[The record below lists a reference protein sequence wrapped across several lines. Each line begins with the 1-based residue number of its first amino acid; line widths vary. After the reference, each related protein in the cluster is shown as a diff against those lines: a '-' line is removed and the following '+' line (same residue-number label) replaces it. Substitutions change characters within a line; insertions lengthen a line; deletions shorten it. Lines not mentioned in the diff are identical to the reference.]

1 MNFRLAGES
10 EVVEE
15 KTIRD
20 KVIDALGIPSQ
31 KLLLRVLHLPDRK
44 DIINYMFSTFPTSK
58 TYMISVLKLDD
69 CVNQIV
75 NSIQQFNDKADEL
88 TLFLIDHVPSTENIV
103 SDFKEEYPTKQEVID
118 QLQILTK
125 KDILS
130 KLQYPCT
137 IESVCQLLYDIIN
150 KEEVQKKLNLPTK
163 KVFIEKLDQLKA
175 QTSSP
180 ALRLLISRTKE
191 LVPDIIT
198 SSVITELFPDSTIKN
213 DFLSLMTSDILIPVN
228 DIIDMI
234 ELPDKKEIVN
244 EINDIDDRKFNKD
257 NVLKIIPDI
266 SCKKNIKD
274 LFTNIIVD
282 RETLFKSFN
291 IPSTQEIYEKL
302 NVDKICETYELPMP
316 TEILS
321 ILNIP
326 SQTTIIKTVKN
337 NIPSASDFINS
348 LDIPNPLQIANKI
361 YNQFD
366 VTDNDTKIK
375 IANILFSTME
385 QVPYYIQDRMGLNDV
400 NGVISAL
407 KMRGYMPASNAIIS
421 ALNIPTYAQMAA
433 KLNLAE
439 DNRAVDGIK
448 QFLLNN
454 FNYEEMA
461 SDGNVHYAKDFVDAM
476 IGKVT
481 PKNVKEFLG
490 DEMYNQLSE
499 AMESTTENVDEVVDF
514 LKSGQ
519 LPARPEE
526 SSSSILESDSE
537 DSSDVE

>member
-69 CVNQIV
+69 CINQIV
-75 NSIQQFNDKADEL
+75 TSIPQFNDKADEL
-88 TLFLIDHVPSTENIV
+88 ILFLIDQIPLTENIV
-103 SDFKEEYPTKQEVID
+103 SDFKEEYPTKEEIID
-118 QLQILTK
+118 KLQILTK

-150 KEEVQKKLNLPTK
+150 KEEVQKKLNLPTR

-175 QTSSP
+175 RTSSP
-180 ALRLLISRTKE
+180 ALRLLISRTKD

-198 SSVITELFPDSTIKN
+198 SSVIIELFPDSTIKN
-213 DFLSLMTSDILIPVN
+213 DFLSLMTSEILIPIN

-234 ELPDKKEIVN
+234 ELPNKKEIVN
-244 EINDIDDRKFNKD
+244 AINDIDDRKFNKD
-257 NVLKIIPDI
+257 NVLKLIPDI

-282 RETLFKSFN
+282 RETLFESFN

-302 NVDKICETYELPMP
+302 NVDKICETYELPLP

-326 SQTTIIKTVKN
+326 SQTAIIKTVKN
-337 NIPSASDFINS
+337 NIPSASDFIDS

-366 VTDNDTKIK
+366 VIDSDIKIK

-407 KMRGYMPASNAIIS
+407 KIRGYMPPSNAIIS

-454 FNYEEMA
+454 FNYEEMT

-499 AMESTTENVDEVVDF
+499 AMESITENVDEVVDF
-514 LKSGQ
+514 LKTGN
-519 LPARPEE
+519 LTDKPEE
-526 SSSSILESDSE
+526 SSSGEESNAE
-537 DSSDVE
+537 